1 MLATKQQTYRRLNHH
16 NHNCCIEYH
25 LASENVYYTMMAMRA
40 VEHEYRVANLLRFV
54 TFELL
59 QYSHLQSQ

>member
-16 NHNCCIEYH
+16 NHNCCIEH
-25 LASENVYYTMMAMRA
+25 RFASENVYYTMMAMRA
-40 VEHEYRVANLLRFV
+40 VGHAYRAVNPLRFV